1 MDKTVDETV
10 RKTPSKTKSK
20 AKAPSKPRNKSTA
33 IHEAPASLSK
43 KRTATGG
50 APTNLREMKIT
61 HQQVAEL
68 AHRLWAERGGQHGHD
83 ADDWFRAEQALRSKA
98 S

>member
-10 RKTPSKTKSK
+10 KKTPSKTKSK
-20 AKAPSKPRNKSTA
+20 VKAPAKPSKKSAATNG
-33 IHEAPASLSK
+33 APARK
-43 KRTATGG
+43 
-50 APTNLREMKIT
+50 TNGTPASVTEMRIS

-83 ADDWFRAEQALRSKA
+83 AEDWFRAEQALRSKA